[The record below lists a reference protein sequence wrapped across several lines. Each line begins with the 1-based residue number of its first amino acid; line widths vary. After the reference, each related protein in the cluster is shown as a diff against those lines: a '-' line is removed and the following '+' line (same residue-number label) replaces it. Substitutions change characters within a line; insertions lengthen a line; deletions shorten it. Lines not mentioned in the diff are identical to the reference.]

1 MIERVEH
8 FPPEYSLHAFPDLEV
23 AMDTDIKAEIARAYE
38 NEVSGVAKGELWL
51 YYEGARIE
59 PTGDGSLI

>member
-8 FPPEYSLHAFPDLEV
+8 FPPEYSLHLFTDLEV
-23 AMDTDIKAEIARAYE
+23 AMDPGIQVEIARADE
-38 NEVSGVAKGELWL
+38 NEVSGVAKGVHRL
-51 YYEGARIE
+51 YHEGTRIE